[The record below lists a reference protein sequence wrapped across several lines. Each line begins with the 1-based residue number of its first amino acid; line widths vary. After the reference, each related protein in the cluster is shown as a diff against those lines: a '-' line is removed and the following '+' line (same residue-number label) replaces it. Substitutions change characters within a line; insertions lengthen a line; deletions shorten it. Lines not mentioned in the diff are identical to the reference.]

1 MCTHYLIYLNRMHIH
16 THAGNKKRG
25 HEWTRKLEKGLED
38 RKQIQ
43 DIDRTNETENHDLKY
58 HHSIGSKRS
67 ISKWSLREASNIINL
82 C

>member
-1 MCTHYLIYLNRMHIH
+1 M
-16 THAGNKKRG
+16 
-25 HEWTRKLEKGLED
+25 TRKLEKGLED